1 MAPLHICPD
10 VRARSRTCLPVCA
23 GGAQPAAVPGVALGL
38 RGMAGSDAV
47 SREAARVADGAALLP
62 PGPPAAQSAAPAA
75 PATVAAL
82 SIQAGE

>member
-1 MAPLHICPD
+1 MAPLQVCPD

>member
-1 MAPLHICPD
+1 M
-10 VRARSRTCLPVCA
+10 RARRRTCAPVRA
-23 GGAQPAAVPGVALGL
+23 GGAQPAAVPSGVALGL
-38 RGMAGSDAV
+38 RGMAGNDAV